1 MVRRFSIACALLFAT
16 TAAADA
22 PAFGPFDAGSV
33 RAVDRQGTRGTPR
46 RAHPV
51 VGDVDHIPGGG
62 TPRPKLRR
70 DPDVPEAALSGAN
83 STPGITSNPLYL
95 ASLFYSNFLTRTD
108 GPRCQHLPTCSRFAS
123 QAVGRHGLIGI
134 SLGLDRLLQGGTSS
148 AVRNLPDIEFGDG
161 LRHYDP
167 VDNYEFWVTARFTGF
182 PTPTPEAAVPVA
194 AAPAATAASA
204 ASTTTSVADH
214 P

>member
-1 MVRRFSIACALLFAT
+1 
-16 TAAADA
+16 
-22 PAFGPFDAGSV
+22 
-33 RAVDRQGTRGTPR
+33 
-46 RAHPV
+46 V

-62 TPRPKLRR
+62 APRPKLRR
-70 DPDVPEAALSGAN
+70 DPDVPETALTGAN
-83 STPGITSNPLYL
+83 STAGITSNPLYL

-148 AVRNLPDIEFGDG
+148 VVRNLPDIEFGDG

-167 VDNYEFWVTARFTGF
+167 VDNYEFWVAGRFTGF
-182 PTPTPEAAVPVA
+182 PPPTPEGAVPVA
-194 AAPAATAASA
+194 APVITAASA

>member
-1 MVRRFSIACALLFAT
+1 VISRIFSITCALLVA
-16 TAAADA
+16 TAAAAEA

-46 RAHPV
+46 HAHPD

-62 TPRPKLRR
+62 APRPKLRR
-70 DPDVPEAALSGAN
+70 DPDVPETVTGAN
-83 STPGITSNPLYL
+83 ATTGLTSNPLYL

-108 GPRCQHLPTCSRFAS
+108 GPRCQHLPTCSRFAA
-123 QAVGRHGLIGI
+123 QAVGRHGVLGI
-134 SLGLDRLLQGGTSS
+134 PLGLDRLLQGGTSS
-148 AVRNLPDIEFGDG
+148 AVRNLPDVEHGDG

-167 VDNYEFWVTARFTGF
+167 VDNYEFWVAGRFTGF
-182 PTPTPEAAVPVA
+182 PPPTPEGAVPGVA
-194 AAPAATAASA
+194 PVITAAPAA
-204 ASTTTSVADH
+204 STNTSVADQ